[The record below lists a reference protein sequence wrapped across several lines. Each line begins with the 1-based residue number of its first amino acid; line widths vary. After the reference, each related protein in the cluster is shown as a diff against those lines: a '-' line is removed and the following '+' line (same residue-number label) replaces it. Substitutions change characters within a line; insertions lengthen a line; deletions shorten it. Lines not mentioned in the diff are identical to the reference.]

1 MGAMC
6 NMQTNQLFLTLIDPH
21 VHYNPIPVKNPHTSS
36 RRIDDPGLI
45 AACHCGAEYR
55 TKYSASIETHTATS
69 VDSAH
74 RKSIDMAKVES
85 VDSTHHQRV
94 TNESYEIAG
103 GVDNHFKYY
112 IGHHTRPL
120 RTQLRSTDDPSFEN
134 APLTVIELGDST
146 RRRNNLFRTHVLPI
160 SKISKNNKHYNRT
173 TTKRPNGF
181 GSRSTAEQVTQHCF
195 LPYSH
200 LTAIITGGTSGIGAE
215 TTRVLAKRGV
225 RVVMAVRDMKKA
237 EIVKERI
244 VRESPEADIVLLE
257 IDLSSLSSVARFCSQ
272 FLSQDLP
279 LNIIINNAGIFSP
292 NLEFS
297 EEKIELTF
305 ATNFLGH
312 YLLTEMLIKKMIDT
326 AKKSGIEGRVIN
338 LTSVIHSWV
347 KPDCFSFPEL
357 LHPIKYNGTKAYAQ
371 SKLATILHAKAL
383 SRRLKDRN
391 ANVTIN
397 AVHPGIVKTG
407 IIRAHKGLLTDSLF
421 LIASKLLKSVSQGA
435 ATTCY
440 VALSN
445 ETKRISGKYF
455 ADSNETNCSDLAN
468 DVSLALKLCT
478 NSHTLIHDYLHLS
491 LFNLS
496 LL

>member
-1 MGAMC
+1 MKG
-6 NMQTNQLFLTLIDPH
+6 TLR
-21 VHYNPIPVKNPHTSS
+21 YLA
-36 RRIDDPGLI
+36 G
-45 AACHCGAEYR
+45 
-55 TKYSASIETHTATS
+55 
-69 VDSAH
+69 
-74 RKSIDMAKVES
+74 
-85 VDSTHHQRV
+85 
-94 TNESYEIAG
+94 IAG
-103 GVDNHFKYY
+103 
-112 IGHHTRPL
+112 
-120 RTQLRSTDDPSFEN
+120 
-134 APLTVIELGDST
+134 
-146 RRRNNLFRTHVLPI
+146 
-160 SKISKNNKHYNRT
+160 
-173 TTKRPNGF
+173 PNGF

-200 LTAIITGGTSGIGAE
+200 LTAIITGLSSLHFKWMISFEMLDIFKQFLWSRISCVPFDERQVSISSTKIKEPKFCCNTEAHHRSPRIRGTSGIGAE

-305 ATNFLGH
+305 ATNFLGRH
-312 YLLTEMLIKKMIDT
+312 YLLTEMLIEKMINT

-357 LHPIKYNGTKAYAQ
+357 LHPTKYNGTKAYAQ

-491 LFNLS
+491 LPNLS

>member
-1 MGAMC
+1 
-6 NMQTNQLFLTLIDPH
+6 
-21 VHYNPIPVKNPHTSS
+21 
-36 RRIDDPGLI
+36 
-45 AACHCGAEYR
+45 
-55 TKYSASIETHTATS
+55 
-69 VDSAH
+69 
-74 RKSIDMAKVES
+74 
-85 VDSTHHQRV
+85 
-94 TNESYEIAG
+94 
-103 GVDNHFKYY
+103 
-112 IGHHTRPL
+112 
-120 RTQLRSTDDPSFEN
+120 
-134 APLTVIELGDST
+134 
-146 RRRNNLFRTHVLPI
+146 
-160 SKISKNNKHYNRT
+160 
-173 TTKRPNGF
+173 
-181 GSRSTAEQVTQHCF
+181 
-195 LPYSH
+195 
-200 LTAIITGGTSGIGAE
+200 
-215 TTRVLAKRGV
+215 
-225 RVVMAVRDMKKA
+225 
-237 EIVKERI
+237 
-244 VRESPEADIVLLE
+244 
-257 IDLSSLSSVARFCSQ
+257 
-272 FLSQDLP
+272 
-279 LNIIINNAGIFSP
+279 
-292 NLEFS
+292 
-297 EEKIELTF
+297 
-305 ATNFLGH
+305 
-312 YLLTEMLIKKMIDT
+312 MIDT

-357 LHPIKYNGTKAYAQ
+357 LHPTKYNGTKAYAQ

-491 LFNLS
+491 LPNLS